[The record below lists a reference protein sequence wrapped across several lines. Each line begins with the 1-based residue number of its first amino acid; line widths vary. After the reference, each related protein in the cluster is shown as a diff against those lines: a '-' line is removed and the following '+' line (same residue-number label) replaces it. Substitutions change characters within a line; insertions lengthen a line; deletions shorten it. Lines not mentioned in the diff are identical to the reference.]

1 MTRYRRPDDAT
12 ETVSEPPFVAPRPTA
27 VLSAGSRLGD
37 RYVVRGV
44 LGSGGFAV
52 VYLAE
57 DLSDGGEV
65 ALKVLRPERVSEAT
79 LRRFRREAEVA
90 RQAASPHLVEIG
102 DVGVADGSPYLAME
116 HVRGESLATRLDRG
130 PLEIEA
136 AIALAGQILAGLA
149 ALHGRGILHRDVK
162 PENVLLGD
170 DGVARLADYGLALS
184 PLGARQTRATA
195 SEAVIGTVEYLSPE
209 QALGE
214 PADPRSD
221 LYSFGVLLFE
231 MLTGRLPHR
240 AKSTLGTLV
249 AHIQQAAPDLRSL
262 RPQVPAWLAALVAR
276 LLAKRPEE
284 RYATASD
291 VLADLEAR
299 RATRHR
305 RRRTRGEIVRLAAA
319 ALVLALLAL
328 AAGCFLRGASTSRV
342 ATSETRRGEEMYARA
357 HADDVAGRPVRPHS
371 ARRGGETER

>member
-1 MTRYRRPDDAT
+1 MTKYRRPDDAT
-12 ETVSEPPFVAPRPTA
+12 ETVSEPLFVPPRPTA

-52 VYLAE
+52 VYLAD
-57 DLSDGGEV
+57 DLRDGGEV

-90 RQAASPHLVEIG
+90 RQAASPHLVAVG

-116 HVRGESLATRLDRG
+116 HVPGESLGTRLDRG
-130 PLEIEA
+130 PLGVEA
-136 AIALAGQILAGLA
+136 AIALSRQVLAGLA
-149 ALHGRGILHRDVK
+149 ALHDHGILHRDVK
-162 PENVLLGD
+162 PQNVLLGD
-170 DGVARLADYGLALS
+170 DGVARLVDYGLALS
-184 PLGARQTRATA
+184 PLHARQTRATA
-195 SEAVIGTVEYLSPE
+195 TQAVVGTVEYLSPE

-214 PADPRSD
+214 TADPRSD

-231 MLTGRLPHR
+231 MLTGRLPHH

-249 AHIQQAAPDLRSL
+249 AHVQRPAPDVRSL
-262 RPQVPAWLAALVAR
+262 RPQVPPWLAALVAR

-284 RYATASD
+284 RYASAAD

-299 RATRHR
+299 RATRYR
-305 RRRTRGEIVRLAAA
+305 RRRTRGEILRLAAA
-319 ALVLALLAL
+319 ALALALLAL
-328 AAGCFLRGASTSRV
+328 AAGWFLRGV
-342 ATSETRRGEEMYARA
+342 SEPRTA
-357 HADDVAGRPVRPHS
+357 
-371 ARRGGETER
+371 